1 MAPLFDHYDIQLWMP
16 EAGGRADYA
25 SEHDEQA
32 MTVLGL
38 VARGSPAPGPGSVAS
53 RGRGRST

>member
-1 MAPLFDHYDIQLWMP
+1 MP
-16 EAGGRADYA
+16 EAGGRVDFA

-38 VARGSPAPGPGSVAS
+38 ASKREVTARFSG
-53 RGRGRST
+53 GRRYP